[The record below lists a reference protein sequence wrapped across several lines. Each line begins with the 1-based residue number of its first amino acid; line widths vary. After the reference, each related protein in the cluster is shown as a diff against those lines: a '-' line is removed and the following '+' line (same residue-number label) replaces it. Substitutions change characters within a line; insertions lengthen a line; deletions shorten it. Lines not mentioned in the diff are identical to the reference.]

1 MRYNDAVRYDG
12 VIYRPPSEADAYILQ
27 ATVGCS
33 WNACV
38 YCDMYRAKRFR
49 VRDVDE
55 TLTDVRLAGRT
66 HGERVRKVFVADG
79 DALVMD
85 VAHWEA
91 ILAACRAAFPRLR
104 RVSAYATARNVLAK
118 TPDDLARLCAQGLTQ
133 LYVGPESGD
142 DVTLKRIAKGAT
154 FADHVEAA
162 RRVRAAGMRLSTIF
176 LLGVGGVER
185 SLAHAR
191 ASARL
196 ATEMDPLFVAALTV
210 SVVPDTPLDRLQ
222 ATGRFTMPPVP
233 RLLEELRTFVAEA
246 NPRHAIF
253 RTNHASNYVPV
264 GGTLPDDRDRI
275 LRTIDAAL
283 EGRIALTPE
292 WARGV

>member
-1 MRYNDAVRYDG
+1 VRYEG
-12 VIYRPPSEADAYILQ
+12 TVYRPPSEADAYILQ
-27 ATVGCS
+27 ATLGCS

-49 VRDVDE
+49 VRDLGE
-55 TLTDVRLAGRT
+55 TLDDVRAAGRT
-66 HGERVRKVFVADG
+66 YGVRVQKVFVADG
-79 DALVMD
+79 DALVLD
-85 VAHWEA
+85 TAHWEA
-91 ILAACRAAFPRLR
+91 ILEACRAAFPRLR
-104 RVSAYATARNVLAK
+104 RVSAYATARNILDKA
-118 TPDDLARLCAQGLTQ
+118 PDDLARLRARGLTQ

-154 FADHVEAA
+154 FADHVAAA
-162 RRVRAAGMRLSTIF
+162 RRVREAGMRLSTIF

-185 SLAHAR
+185 SQEHAR

-196 ATEMDPLFVAALTV
+196 ATEMDPRFAAALTV
-210 SVVPDTPLDRLQ
+210 TVVPGTPLEKLR
-222 ATGRFTMPPVP
+222 ATGRFALPSVRM
-233 RLLEELRTFVAEA
+233 LLEELRTFVAEA
-246 NPRHAIF
+246 NPRYAIF

-292 WARGV
+292 SARGF